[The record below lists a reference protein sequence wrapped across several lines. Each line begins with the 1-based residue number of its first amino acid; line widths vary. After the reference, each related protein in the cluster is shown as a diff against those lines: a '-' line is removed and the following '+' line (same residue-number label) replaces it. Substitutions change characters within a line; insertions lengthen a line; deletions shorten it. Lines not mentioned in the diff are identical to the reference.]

1 MEGYLYVLF
10 DAYSNRCKIGRTRV
24 KGAQRQRAIMGAYPV
39 PTINA
44 LTARVSDYVEAETQ
58 CHRHFASRRANGEW
72 FDVGIVEAVEY
83 IHQEIDWCE
92 FDIENLGA
100 VTHYIARARLA
111 TSHKGIGKRS

>member
-10 DAYSNRCKIGRTRV
+10 DAYANRCKIGRTRV
-24 KGAQRQRAIMGAYPV
+24 AGAQRQRAIMGSYPV

-44 LTARVSDYVEAETQ
+44 LTARVSDYVAAETQ

-83 IHQEIDWCE
+83 IHREIDWCE
-92 FDIENLGA
+92 LDLENLGA
-100 VTHYIARARLA
+100 ATHYIARARLA
-111 TSHKGIGKRS
+111 TSHSGIGDRS